1 MPVRLTKIIV
11 PALVI
16 AASVGAYSLLH
27 ATKPSPEKSEKGPRP
42 LSVYTST
49 VEQEDVTL
57 EVITRGEVRAR
68 TEINLAA
75 QVGGRIVS
83 VSQEFTEGGVV
94 EPGAVLLQIENT
106 DYQLALRQ
114 AEARVAEA
122 HVRVEQSLADADV
135 ARKQLRNE
143 AQASDLALKKP
154 QVAEARARLKAAE
167 ADLAQARLNL
177 RRTDITLP
185 FSGRLIETRV
195 DIGQYITPCTVVA
208 RAFGTDTVEI
218 RLPLDDTQL
227 ASLGLPIGFT
237 ASPSGGLPVT
247 LSATVAGQPQQWLG
261 KLVRLDASIDP
272 QTRMLYAIAVVD
284 APYGKNVSAT
294 GMPLAVGLFVQA
306 SIEGRKMSAAH
317 VIPRDALRAGNI
329 VFIVNSEGLLEIREV
344 AVAHTSP
351 DRAVISAGLQVGEQV
366 ITSPVRNPVQG
377 MTLIALTSDAP
388 GRG

>member
-195 DIGQYITPCTVVA
+195 DIGQYITPGTVVA

-306 SIEGRKMSAAH
+306 SIEGQKMSAAH

-329 VFIVNSEGLLEIREV
+329 VFIVNSQGLLEIREV
-344 AVAHTSP
+344 EVAHTSP
-351 DRAVISAGLQVGEQV
+351 DRAVISAGLQAGEQV
-366 ITSPVRNPVQG
+366 IISPVRNPVQG
-377 MTLIALTSDAP
+377 MVLIALTSDGP

>member
-1 MPVRLTKIIV
+1 MPASLTKIIA

-16 AASVGAYSLLH
+16 AASVGAYTLLH
-27 ATKPSPEKSEKGPRP
+27 ATKPSPEKSDQGPRP
-42 LSVYTST
+42 LSVYTTS

-57 EVITRGEVRAR
+57 QVITRGEVRAR

-83 VSQEFTEGGVV
+83 VSPEFTEGGLV
-94 EPGAVLLQIENT
+94 EPDAVLLQIEST
-106 DYQLALRQ
+106 DYELALRQ

-122 HVRVEQSLADADV
+122 HVGVEQSLADADV
-135 ARKQLRNE
+135 ARKQLRNQ

-185 FSGRLIETRV
+185 FSGRLIETSV
-195 DIGQYITPCTVVA
+195 DIGQYITPGTVVA

-227 ASLGLPIGFT
+227 ASLALPIGFT
-237 ASPSGGLPVT
+237 AAPGAGLPVT

-261 KLVRLDASIDP
+261 KLLRLDASMDP
-272 QTRMLYAIAVVD
+272 QTRMLYAIAAVD
-284 APYGKNVSAT
+284 DPYGKNVSAT

-306 SIEGRKMSAAH
+306 SIEGRKMGSAL

-329 VFIVNSEGLLEIREV
+329 VYIINTQGLLEIRKVE
-344 AVAHTSP
+344 VAHTSP
-351 DRAVISAGLQVGEQV
+351 DRAVVSAGLQAGEQV

-377 MTLIALTSDAP
+377 MTLIALTRDEP
-388 GRG
+388 GQG

>member
-1 MPVRLTKIIV
+1 MSAKLTKIIA

-16 AASVGAYSLLH
+16 AASIGAYTLLH
-27 ATKPSPEKSEKGPRP
+27 ATKPPPEKSDQGPRP
-42 LSVYTST
+42 LSVYTTS

-57 EVITRGEVRAR
+57 QVITRGEVRAR

-83 VSQEFTEGGVV
+83 VSPEFTEGGLV
-94 EPGAVLLQIENT
+94 EPYAVLLQIEST
-106 DYQLALRQ
+106 DYELALRQ

-122 HVRVEQSLADADV
+122 HVGVEQSLADADV

-185 FSGRLIETRV
+185 FSGRLIETSV
-195 DIGQYITPCTVVA
+195 DIGQYITPGTVVA

-227 ASLGLPIGFT
+227 ASLALPIGFT
-237 ASPSGGLPVT
+237 AAPGAGLPVT

-261 KLVRLDASIDP
+261 KLERLDASIDP
-272 QTRMLYAIAVVD
+272 QTRMLYAIAAVD
-284 APYGKNVSAT
+284 DPYGKNVSAT

-306 SIEGRKMSAAH
+306 SIEGRKMGSAL

-329 VFIVNSEGLLEIREV
+329 VFIINSQGLLEIREV
-344 AVAHTSP
+344 EVAHTSP
-351 DRAVISAGLQVGEQV
+351 DRAVVSAGLQAGEQV

-377 MTLIALTSDAP
+377 MTLIALTRDDP
-388 GRG
+388 GQG

>member
-1 MPVRLTKIIV
+1 MPVRLVKIIA

-16 AASVGAYSLLH
+16 AASVGAYSVLH
-27 ATKPSPEKSEKGPRP
+27 ANKPVPEKSEQGPRP
-42 LSVYTST
+42 LSVYTAT
-49 VEQEDVTL
+49 VVQEDVTL
-57 EVITRGEVRAR
+57 EVITRGDVRAR
-68 TEINLAA
+68 TAINLAA

-83 VSQEFTEGGVV
+83 VSPEFTEGGAV

-122 HVRVEQSLADADV
+122 HVSVEQSLADADV

-177 RRTDITLP
+177 QRTDITLP
-185 FSGRLIETRV
+185 FSGRLIETQV
-195 DIGQYITPCTVVA
+195 DIGQYVTPGTVVA
-208 RAFGTDTVEI
+208 RAFGTDTVEV

-227 ASLGLPIGFT
+227 AALGLPIGFT
-237 ASPSGGLPVT
+237 APAGGGLPVT
-247 LSATVAGQPQQWLG
+247 LSAVVAGQQQRWSG

-272 QTRMLYAIAVVD
+272 QTRMLYAIAEVD

>member
-1 MPVRLTKIIV
+1 MSASLTKIIA

-16 AASVGAYSLLH
+16 AASAGAYTLLH
-27 ATKPSPEKSEKGPRP
+27 ATKPSPEKSDEGPRP
-42 LSVYTST
+42 LSVYTTS
-49 VEQEDVTL
+49 VQQEDVTL
-57 EVITRGEVRAR
+57 QVITRGEVRAR

-83 VSQEFTEGGVV
+83 VSPEFTEGGVV
-94 EPGAVLLQIENT
+94 EPDAVLLQIENT

-122 HVRVEQSLADADV
+122 VVGVEQSLADADV

-177 RRTDITLP
+177 RRTDLTLP
-185 FSGRLIETRV
+185 FSGRLMETQV
-195 DIGQYITPCTVVA
+195 DIGQYITPGTIVA

-237 ASPSGGLPVT
+237 ATPGGGLPVT
-247 LSATVAGQPQQWLG
+247 LSARVAGQPQQWLG

-272 QTRMLYAIAVVD
+272 QTRMLYAIAEVD
-284 APYGKNVSAT
+284 EPYGKNASAT

-306 SIEGRKMSAAH
+306 SIEGQQLSAAH

-329 VFIVNSEGLLEIREV
+329 VFVVSPEGLLQIREV
-344 AVAHTSP
+344 EVAHTSP
-351 DRAVISAGLQVGEQV
+351 ARAVISAGLVVGEQV

-377 MTLIALTSDAP
+377 MVLIALNNP
-388 GRG
+388 GPGPG